1 MKAKIVFEMTAEIEG
16 SSLKE
21 IVDKYDEIPL
31 DFQFV
36 PEGVTTG
43 YEGITT
49 VLVKDDGEKY
59 YTHDMTANQFYE
71 KGANEN

>member
-1 MKAKIVFEMTAEIEG
+1 MKAKIVFEMIAEIEG

-21 IVDKYDEIPL
+21 IADKYDEIST

-43 YEGITT
+43 YEGITS
-49 VLVKDDGEKY
+49 VLVKNDEEKY
-59 YTHDMTANQFYE
+59 YTHYMTANQFYE
-71 KGANEN
+71 KVANEN